1 VTISGII
8 QIVIFC
14 LVLIALTKPLGLY
27 MVHVFEKEGT
37 WLDPVLTP
45 LEKLCYVA
53 SGVNPSE
60 DMHWTKYA
68 NCMLA
73 FSFMSLLFT
82 YAVLRLQGVLPLN
95 PMLFSAAGA
104 PAYATAMTPDLAFN
118 TAASFTS
125 NTNWQAYS
133 GEATMSYLSQML
145 GLAFHNWV
153 SGAVGIGVALA
164 LVRGFARRSATGV
177 GNFWQDMVRA
187 ILWVLLPICTVVSL
201 ILISQ
206 GVIQNFS
213 PYVVATTVE
222 GAKQIIP
229 MGPVAS
235 QEVIKM
241 LGTNGG
247 GLFNANSSHPFENPT
262 PLTNFLE
269 MLMIFII
276 PAALTY
282 TFGKLVKDTR
292 QGWALLFTMFL
303 FFLVAVGVIYHFES
317 HGNPNFDK
325 YQVESS
331 TKVMGDL
338 GGNME
343 GKEIR
348 LGQANSALFSAV
360 TTDASCGAV
369 NCMLDSF
376 TPIAGMIPL
385 LNIQLGEIIFGGVGS
400 GLYGMLVFAVI
411 TVFIAGLMVGRT
423 PEYLGK
429 KIDKKEV
436 KMAMLFILTS
446 AISILVFTALASVI
460 GFPEK
465 GYWNPQG
472 LATSNVN
479 NSAAHGL
486 SEILYSFSS
495 CTGNN
500 GSAFQGITVNTPFY
514 NLTCGLAMLIG
525 RFLMMVPVLAMAG
538 ALTQKKFVPPTSG
551 TFPTH
556 SAVFIILLS
565 SVILIVGALTYF
577 PALTLGPIVEQMLMQ
592 HGRLF

>member
-1 VTISGII
+1 
-8 QIVIFC
+8 
-14 LVLIALTKPLGLY
+14 
-27 MVHVFEKEGT
+27 MVHVFEREGT
-37 WLDPVLTP
+37 WLDPIFAP
-45 LEKLCYVA
+45 IEKLCYA
-53 SGVNPSE
+53 SFGVNPSE

-73 FSFMSLLFT
+73 FSLTSLLFS
-82 YAVLRLQGVLPLN
+82 YGVLRLQGVLPLN
-95 PMLFSAAGA
+95 PMLFSTAGA
-104 PAYATAMTPDLAFN
+104 PAYATSMTPDLAFN
-118 TAASFTS
+118 TAVSFTS

-177 GNFWQDMVRA
+177 GNFWQDIVRST
-187 ILWVLLPICTVVSL
+187 LFVLFPICFVLSL
-201 ILISQ
+201 IFISQ
-206 GVIQNFS
+206 GVVQNFA
-213 PYVVATTVE
+213 PYAVVTTLE

-229 MGPVAS
+229 MGPIAS

-247 GLFNANSSHPFENPT
+247 GFLNANSCHPFENPT

-269 MLMIFII
+269 ILMIFVI
-276 PAALTY
+276 PAGLTY

-292 QGWALLFTMFL
+292 QGWALLLTMFI
-303 FFLVAVGVIYHFES
+303 FFLAAVGIIYHFES
-317 HGNPNFDK
+317 EGNPNFAR
-325 YQVESS
+325 YRVQSS
-331 TKVMGDL
+331 TAVMGDL
-338 GGNME
+338 GGNLE
-343 GKEIR
+343 GKEVR
-348 LGQANSALFSAV
+348 LGQANSALFSAA

-376 TPIAGMIPL
+376 TPIAGLVPL

-446 AISILVFTALASVI
+446 AVSILVFTAIASVA

-472 LATSNVN
+472 LTTANVN
-479 NSAAHGL
+479 NAGAHGL
-486 SEILYSFSS
+486 SEILYAYSS
-495 CTGNN
+495 STGNN
-500 GSAFQGITVNTPFY
+500 GSAFAGITVNTPFY

-538 ALTQKKFVPPTSG
+538 ALAQKKYVPPTSG

-577 PALTLGPIVEQMLMQ
+577 PVLTLGPIVEQMLMQ

>member
-8 QIVIFC
+8 QIAIYC
-14 LVLIALTKPLGLY
+14 LVLLALTKPLGLY

-37 WLDPVLTP
+37 WLDPVLAP
-45 LEKLCYVA
+45 FEKLCYVT

-73 FSFMSLLFT
+73 FSLMSSLLT
-82 YAVLRLQGVLPLN
+82 YAVLRLQGVLPFN
-95 PMLFSAAGA
+95 PMLFSATAA

-118 TAASFTS
+118 TAVSFTT

-177 GNFWQDMVRA
+177 GNFWQDMVRG
-187 ILWVLLPICTVVSL
+187 ILWVLFPLCVVFSL
-201 ILISQ
+201 VLMSQ

-213 PYVVATTVE
+213 PYIVATTVE

-229 MGPVAS
+229 MGPIAS

-247 GLFNANSSHPFENPT
+247 GFLNANSAHPFENPT

-269 MLMIFII
+269 MLMIFMI
-276 PAALTY
+276 PSALTY

-292 QGWALLFTMFL
+292 QGWALLFTMFI
-303 FFLVAVGVIYHFES
+303 FFLAAVGVIYHFES
-317 HGNPNFDK
+317 HGNPNFNK

-348 LGQANSALFSAV
+348 FGQANSALFSAA

-369 NCMLDSF
+369 NCMHDSF
-376 TPIAGMIPL
+376 TPIAGMMPL

-472 LATSNVN
+472 LATANVN
-479 NSAAHGL
+479 NNAAHGL
-486 SEILYSFSS
+486 SEILYAFSS

-500 GSAFQGITVNTPFY
+500 GSAFAGITVNTPFY

-538 ALTQKKFVPPTSG
+538 AVAQKKFVPPTSG

-556 SAVFIILLS
+556 SAVFIILLT